1 MSRRRQVM
9 RHTFVLAVFFAALA
23 VSGCSAQQ
31 SNQSLSQTQT
41 ASADQ
46 SNAQLVIAPKVDDV
60 PAHPLPFKGKLI
72 SGDTDELPPAIAMSL
87 SDSSPVTFTYR
98 EELTHDDYHVPLA
111 VSALDPANLIGAPLG
126 DIGVTAFASLS
137 ISAGDTIIADYTAK
151 EHVSKSYNMYH
162 NVTHEGGRRSCA
174 RGCAAKDRSKDLQ
187 RRSPPGESR
196 RRRPKISDYFRRT
209 MNRRLLL
216 LSLGV
221 VASAAI
227 GCAVQGNAI

>member
-1 MSRRRQVM
+1 MRRRQVM

-46 SNAQLVIAPKVDDV
+46 SNAQLVIAPKVNDV

-72 SGDTDELPPAIAMSL
+72 SGDKDELPPAIAMSL

-151 EHVSKSYNMYH
+151 EHASKSYNMYH
-162 NVTHEGGRRSCA
+162 NVTHAEVDEAA
-174 RGCAAKDRSKDLQ
+174 RAAVRQ
-187 RRSPPGESR
+187 RIDQ
-196 RRRPKISDYFRRT
+196 KIYSDEA
-209 MNRRLLL
+209 RLAKAVA
-216 LSLGV
+216 GV
-221 VASAAI
+221 RKAPTTSAE
-227 GCAVQGNAI
+227 Q